1 MGSKK
6 KHNKQQEPRQRST
19 WLIAAAVAV
28 AAAVA
33 AVVAQGSD
41 PFRDLDD
48 AAVAKAAFEALR
60 DARPNQARAAF
71 AELVRRDAD
80 DSFAWSWRGRSEV
93 ALGDLAAAEAS
104 YIRSLETLPKRL
116 FSDDDNERRTL
127 RTRRAQLELD
137 LSLIHI

>member
-6 KHNKQQEPRQRST
+6 KHTKQQEQPRRPT

-28 AAAVA
+28 AAVA
-33 AVVAQGSD
+33 AVIAQRSD

-71 AELVRRDAD
+71 AEITTRDAE
-80 DSFAWSWRGRSEV
+80 DSFAWSWRGRS
-93 ALGDLAAAEAS
+93 
-104 YIRSLETLPKRL
+104 
-116 FSDDDNERRTL
+116 
-127 RTRRAQLELD
+127 
-137 LSLIHI
+137 